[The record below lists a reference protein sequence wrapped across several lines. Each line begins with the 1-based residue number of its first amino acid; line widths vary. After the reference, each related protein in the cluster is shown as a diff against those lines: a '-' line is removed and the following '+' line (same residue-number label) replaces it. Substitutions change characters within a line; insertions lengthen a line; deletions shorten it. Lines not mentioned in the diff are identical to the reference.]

1 MSFFPWRRTV
11 GRVQMIKKW
20 QRKMCT
26 AVWLLQ
32 LLTCCHYYEQERSCC
47 LWNGCVADA
56 IGPCFQSN
64 FKSVAVYIHRNAQVC
79 YLHSFL
85 PEAHRSETEILHR
98 VWPCTPAA
106 QQQNGTGAEQACVY
120 KRKQPKCNEL
130 SQPVYCKEMSC
141 NSRTAV
147 VWRLPPTFAISL
159 WLKVVT
165 ATSYSQSTKKHQ
177 CDVC

>member
-1 MSFFPWRRTV
+1 M
-11 GRVQMIKKW
+11 
-20 QRKMCT
+20 T
-26 AVWLLQ
+26 AENV
-32 LLTCCHYYEQERSCC
+32 HCC
-47 LWNGCVADA
+47 LVVATVNVLLLLRA
-56 IGPCFQSN
+56 G
-64 FKSVAVYIHRNAQVC
+64 
-79 YLHSFL
+79 
-85 PEAHRSETEILHR
+85 EILLPLKRLRRRCNRSLFSKQLMRINACANLLLSTYTEMHKFATYTHSCQKLIDLKQKSSTESDLHR
-98 VWPCTPAA
+98 ECTPAA

-120 KRKQPKCNEL
+120 KGKQPKCNQL

-165 ATSYSQSTKKHQ
+165 ATSYSQSPKKHQ